1 MNLNTPPPARRALP
15 THFVDRLR
23 AIVGDAHAVV
33 DEETLLRFSKD
44 ETPNLEPALPD
55 VVVRPENTAQVQA
68 VMQLCSREG
77 VFVTPRGAGS
87 GKSGGCVAVAGG
99 VVLALD
105 RLSRV
110 LAVDKENQ
118 IARVEPGVILQPF
131 QELVESEGM
140 FYPPDPASLSW
151 CTLGGNVACNAGGP
165 RALKYGVTGS
175 YVLGVEAV
183 LPTGELIK
191 TGKNTTKGVAGY
203 DVTSLLIGSEGTLAV
218 LTGITL
224 KLLPNPRYVQT
235 ALAVFPGTEP
245 AVRAVSAILAR
256 GILPRTL
263 EYMDHDSIEAVR
275 VMNPPYR
282 FPANAGA
289 ALLLETDGES
299 EAGTLEALE
308 RCLEVTSEFGAVDAF
323 LAQDSKQRRD
333 IWQSRRL
340 LSEATRKIKKRKVSE
355 DIVVPRSQIPAMV
368 ARTSLLG
375 EKHGLQTC
383 SFGHAGDGN
392 LHTQI
397 LFDELEQM
405 PQVEALLDDLFDVV
419 LELGGTIT
427 GEHGV
432 GLSKKKYLPKELSL
446 DAMLLQQRLK
456 DAFDP
461 AGILN
466 PGKFLPEKLAL
477 HAAKAAAANS

>member
-1 MNLNTPPPARRALP
+1 MRKPLP
-15 THFVDRLR
+15 RDFIARLR
-23 AIVGDAHAVV
+23 DIVGETFAVD
-33 DEETLLRFSKD
+33 DEETLLRHGHD
-44 ETPNLEPALPD
+44 ETPNLKPSLPD
-55 VVVRPENTAQVQA
+55 VVVRPGDVSQVQR
-68 VMQLCSREG
+68 VMQLCAKDG

-87 GKSGGCVAVAGG
+87 GKAGGCVAVFGG

-105 RLSRV
+105 RLTQIIDI
-110 LAVDKENQ
+110 DKENLL
-118 IARVEPGVILQPF
+118 ARVEPGVILQPF
-131 QELVESEGM
+131 QEIVEGEGM

-165 RALKYGVTGS
+165 RALKYGVTGT

-191 TGKNTTKGVAGY
+191 TGRSTTKGVAGY
-203 DVTSLLIGSEGTLAV
+203 DVTSLITGSEGTLAV
-218 LTGITL
+218 ITGITL
-224 KLLPNPRYVQT
+224 KLLPNPRFVQT
-235 ALAVFPGTEP
+235 ALAVFPSTEP
-245 AVRAVSAILAR
+245 AVRSVSAILAR

-263 EYMDHDSIEAVR
+263 EYMDRDSIEAVR

-289 ALLLETDGES
+289 ALILETDGES
-299 EAGTLEALE
+299 EQGTLEALE
-308 RCLEVTSEFGAVDAF
+308 RCLEVTTEYGAVDAF
-323 LAQDSKQRRD
+323 LATDAKQRRD

-355 DIVVPRSQIPAMV
+355 DIVVPRSKIPEMV
-368 ARTSLLG
+368 ARTGLLG
-375 EKHGLQTC
+375 EKHKLMTC

-397 LFDELEQM
+397 LFDDESEM
-405 PQVEALLDDLFDVV
+405 VRVEALLDDLFDIV
-419 LELGGTIT
+419 LEIGGTIT

-432 GLSKKKYLPKELSL
+432 GLSKKKYLPKELGP
-446 DAMLLQQRLK
+446 DVIALQQRLK

-461 AGILN
+461 QGILN
-466 PGKFLPEKLAL
+466 PGKFLPDKLLL
-477 HAAKAAAANS
+477 HAAKAAAAS

>member
-1 MNLNTPPPARRALP
+1 MRKKLP
-15 THFVDRLR
+15 RDFLGSLR
-23 AIVGDAHAVV
+23 SLVGDAYAID
-33 DEETLLRFSKD
+33 DEETLKRFAHD
-44 ETPNLEPALPD
+44 ETPNLEPSLPD
-55 VVVRPENTAQVQA
+55 VVVRPENVEQTQA
-68 VMQLCSREG
+68 VMQLCAKSG
-77 VFVTPRGAGS
+77 VYVTPRGAGS
-87 GKSGGCVAVAGG
+87 GKAGGCVAVYGG

-105 RLSRV
+105 RLNKI
-110 LAVDKENQ
+110 LEIDKENQ
-118 IARVEPGVILQPF
+118 LARVEPGVILQPF

-165 RALKYGVTGS
+165 RALKYGVTGT
-175 YVLGVEAV
+175 YVLGVDAV
-183 LPTGELIK
+183 LPTGERIK
-191 TGKNTTKGVAGY
+191 TGRSTTKGVAGY
-203 DVTSLLIGSEGTLAV
+203 DVTSLITGSEGTLAII
-218 LTGITL
+218 TGITL

-235 ALAVFPGTEP
+235 ALAVFPSTEP
-245 AVRAVSAILAR
+245 AVKAVSSILAR

-263 EYMDHDSIEAVR
+263 EYMDRDSIEAVK

-282 FPANAGA
+282 FPPNAGA
-289 ALLLETDGES
+289 ALILETDGES
-299 EAGTLEALE
+299 EVGTLEALE
-308 RCLEVTSEFGAVDAF
+308 RCLEVTAEFGAVDAF
-323 LAQDSKQRRD
+323 LAQDAKQRRD
-333 IWQSRRL
+333 IWASRRL

-355 DIVVPRSQIPAMV
+355 DIVVPRSKIPEMV
-368 ARTSLLG
+368 ARTGLLG
-375 EKHGLQTC
+375 EKHKLSTC

-405 PQVEALLDDLFDVV
+405 PQVDALLDDLFDIV

-432 GLSKKKYLPKELSL
+432 GLSKKKYLPKELSP
-446 DAMLLQQRLK
+446 DVIALQQRLK

-466 PGKFLPEKLAL
+466 PGKFLPDKIAL
-477 HAAKAAAANS
+477 HAAAAAANS